1 MINVKNLKKTYRL
14 GGEVIRALDNVSL
27 EIMEGEMVAIVGPSG
42 SGKSTLMH
50 VVGGLDRV
58 ESGEIR
64 VNGRDISLLNSSE
77 LANYRNKE
85 IGFIFQT
92 FNLQAQLTALENVEL
107 PMIFSNVKPS
117 IRKRIATEALEKVGL
132 KDRLKHK
139 PGELSG
145 GQRQR
150 VSIARSIVNNPS
162 IILADEPTGN
172 LDSKSGDTILKLL
185 KDINHDNKV
194 TILVVTHDE
203 DIASSCSRIIK
214 FKDGKIV

>member
-50 VVGGLDRV
+50 VIGGLDRV

-64 VNGRDISLLNSSE
+64 VNGRDISLLSSNE

-107 PMIFSNVKPS
+107 PMIFSNVKAS
-117 IRKRIATEALEKVGL
+117 IRKRIASEALEKVGL

-194 TILVVTHDE
+194 TILIVTHDE

-214 FKDGKIV
+214 FKDGKII